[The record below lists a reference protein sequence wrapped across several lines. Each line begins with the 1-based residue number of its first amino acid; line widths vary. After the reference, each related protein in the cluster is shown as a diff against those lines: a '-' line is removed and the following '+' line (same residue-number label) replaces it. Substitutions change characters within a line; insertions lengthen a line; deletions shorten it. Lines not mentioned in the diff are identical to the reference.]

1 MSRFDLLYDTKHALN
16 RAVDLD
22 DLVAALFA
30 DHPDLQSFSV
40 EVTNEYDDNNYSDYS
55 RVTRVNG
62 YSVDYDGE
70 YEDELAEPDESEHP
84 KASAAAINNIMS
96 ITGYVQEKHSY
107 GEHNFERSVY
117 GGRGRKSVGQPDAIC
132 ALALLNGDRVSV
144 DVLIEAGDRWA
155 LHHAD
160 AHGRYDEADEFAL
173 FAREDAMGLA
183 LEYAKKFGPL
193 SDKTLNYFVLS
204 LGADDYGYEH
214 LQEYL
219 EWAKEKAA

>member
-1 MSRFDLLYDTKHALN
+1 MSRFELMHYTKRALE

-30 DHPDLQSFSV
+30 DYPDLQSFSV
-40 EVTNEYDDNNYSDYS
+40 DVTNEYDDNNYSDYS

-62 YSVDYDGE
+62 WSVDYDGE
-70 YEDELAEPDESEHP
+70 YDDIAEEEEISTP
-84 KASAAAINNIMS
+84 KASAEAINNAMD
-96 ITGYVQEKHSY
+96 ITKYVQEKYGY
-107 GEHNFERSVY
+107 GEHKFERSVY
-117 GGRGRKSVGQPDAIC
+117 EGRAKKSAVSPDAIC
-132 ALALLNGDRVSV
+132 AMALLNGDRVCV
-144 DVLIEAGDRWA
+144 DVLLEACDRWT
-155 LHHAD
+155 LYHAD

-173 FAREDAMGLA
+173 FARKDAMGLA

-193 SDKTLNYFVLS
+193 SEKTLNYFVLS
-204 LGADDYGYEH
+204 LGADDYGYDK

>member
-1 MSRFDLLYDTKHALN
+1 MSRFELLHDTKRALE

-22 DLVAALFA
+22 DLVPALFA
-30 DHPDLQSFSV
+30 DHPELQSFSV
-40 EVTNEYDDNNYSDYS
+40 DVTNEYDDNNYSDYS

-62 YSVDYDGE
+62 WSVDYDGE
-70 YEDELAEPDESEHP
+70 YDGFAEEEEISTP
-84 KASAAAINNIMS
+84 KASSAAINNVMS
-96 ITGYVQEKHSY
+96 IAEYVQDKYGY
-107 GEHNFERSVY
+107 GEHNFERSIY
-117 GGRGRKSVGQPDAIC
+117 EGRVQKSVRTPNSIC
-132 ALALLNGDRVSV
+132 AMALLNGDRVCV
-144 DVLIEAGDRWA
+144 DVLLEACDRWT

-204 LGADDYGYEH
+204 LKADDYGHEH